1 MADIRQANFRL
12 DQAAA
17 DNFRKFCEENGYSQ
31 AEGFDYLMQL
41 LAMSRTTAAAPGRK
55 TEIEA
60 FKKSIEDI
68 TQTYLNS
75 VDLCTNA
82 ESRIRSQFEAL
93 ILSKDGIISNLQEK
107 ADRLETSA
115 QQATSIAEASAKSA
129 AQAIK
134 DATAAQKQ
142 ADTAEQLCREKDET
156 IATLKEKVS
165 DYGNLKKGYE
175 DAQERLVELGAE
187 IDMLRRNAETQKRDA
202 DMALASAVMAKE
214 REYMDKLRDADR
226 ETARLQAEVSILRE
240 QLGQKS

>member
-12 DQAAA
+12 DQATA
-17 DNFRKFCEENGYSQ
+17 DAFRKFCEENNFSQ

-41 LAMSRTTAAAPGRK
+41 LAMNRTMATAPGRK
-55 TEIEA
+55 VEIES
-60 FKKSIEDI
+60 FKKSIEAI
-68 TQTYLNS
+68 TQTYLAS
-75 VDLCTNA
+75 VDLCTDTEA
-82 ESRIRSQFEAL
+82 RVRSQYDAAL
-93 ILSKDGIISNLQEK
+93 ASKDTTIVDLQDKIIG
-107 ADRLETSA
+107 LEA
-115 QQATSIAEASAKSA
+115 AREQATSMAETSAKSA

-134 DATAAQKQ
+134 DAAAAQKQ

-156 IATLKEKVS
+156 IAALKEKVS
-165 DYGNLKKGYE
+165 DYGSLKKGYE